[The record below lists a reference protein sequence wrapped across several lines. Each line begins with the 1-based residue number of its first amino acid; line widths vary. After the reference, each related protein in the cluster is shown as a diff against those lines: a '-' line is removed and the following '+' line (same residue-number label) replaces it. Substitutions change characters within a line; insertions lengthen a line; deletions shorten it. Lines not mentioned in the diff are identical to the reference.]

1 MTTNEISNNTKAR
14 LPWHQLAP
22 QAYKA
27 MGGVAAAL
35 ADSTLGTR
43 LIDLVQLRVSQIN
56 GCAYCVDKHARDLL
70 KVGEDLQRIN
80 SLVTWHEVSLFD
92 ARERAALQWA
102 ESLTQVAH
110 THAPDAA
117 FEPLRAH
124 FDDREIAEL
133 TLVVAMMN
141 AWNRM
146 GVGIRM
152 PVLPKALQPA

>member
-1 MTTNEISNNTKAR
+1 MTQEINTKAR
-14 LPWHQLAP
+14 LSWHQLAP

-27 MGGVAAAL
+27 MGGAAAAL

-70 KVGEDLQRIN
+70 ELGEDLQRIN
-80 SLVTWHEVSLFD
+80 SLVTWHEVSLYD

-102 ESLTQVAH
+102 ESLTQVAD
-110 THAPDAA
+110 THAPDAD
-117 FEPLRAH
+117 FEPLRAQ

-146 GVGIRM
+146 GVGMRM
-152 PVLPKALQPA
+152 PVVPKALQPA

>member
-1 MTTNEISNNTKAR
+1 MTNEINTKAR
-14 LPWHQLAP
+14 LPWNQLAP

-35 ADSTLGTR
+35 ADSTLGKK

-56 GCAYCVDKHARDLL
+56 GCAYCVDMHARDLL
-70 KVGEDLQRIN
+70 KMGEDLQRVN
-80 SLVTWHEVSLFD
+80 SLSTWHEVGLYD

-102 ESLTQVAH
+102 ESLTQVAD
-110 THAPDAA
+110 THAPDAD
-117 FEPLRAH
+117 FEQLKAH

-133 TLVVAMMN
+133 SLVVSLMN

-146 GVGIRM
+146 GVGMRM
-152 PVLPKALQPA
+152 PVVPRALQPA